1 MEHHHR
7 DDILITFALVWVEAS
22 HRCHP
27 LAGKGTSQRHELPE
41 AEMTGAA
48 TESVCLTNFLLI
60 IYSPHRVSVTMYYL
74 KNISK
79 L

>member
-7 DDILITFALVWVEAS
+7 GDILITFALVWVEAS

-27 LAGKGTSQRHELPE
+27 LARNGTSQRQEHQE
-41 AEMTGAA
+41 AEMMGAA
-48 TESVCLTNFLLI
+48 IESVCLTNFLLI
-60 IYSPHRVSVTMYYL
+60 IYSAHRVSVTMYYL